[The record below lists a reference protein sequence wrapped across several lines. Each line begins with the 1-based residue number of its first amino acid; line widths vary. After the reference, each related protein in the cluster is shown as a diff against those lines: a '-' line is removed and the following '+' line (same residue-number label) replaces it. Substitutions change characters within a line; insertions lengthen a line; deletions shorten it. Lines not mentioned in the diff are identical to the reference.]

1 MGRKPAQKQASALR
15 ALVTITL
22 DTTKLRAPGTVRKH
36 YGTQRYFAKYRPR
49 RILGQET
56 WPDNVGSLRP
66 YVHTQTAAL
75 SEVSTAG
82 LRLLDQ
88 EHRKCQKHFDRLHLM
103 CGSRKP
109 RYFTAV
115 PQGLGGDTGS
125 KWPQAPR
132 LRDRCFGTSVPR
144 SRKPRRPASP
154 DKYDILITA
163 PAVGLRF

>member
-75 SEVSTAG
+75 SEVSTSG

-88 EHRKCQKHFDRLHLM
+88 KHRKCQKHFDRLHLM

-109 RYFTAV
+109 RYFTASRRDWAAT
-115 PQGLGGDTGS
+115 QDQNGSNFLGCEIVALVHQYYGRGN
-125 KWPQAPR
+125 
-132 LRDRCFGTSVPR
+132 RDA
-144 SRKPRRPASP
+144 RPL
-154 DKYDILITA
+154 LINT
-163 PAVGLRF
+163 